1 MYAKSVEKT
10 KAIKLRKQGLS
21 YSEIIKKI
29 DVSRST
35 LSLWLRDISL
45 SNNARLSLE
54 EKIANAQR
62 LGAEA
67 KRNQRLLKV
76 KQIEKRAVKN

>member
-1 MYAKSVEKT
+1 
-10 KAIKLRKQGLS
+10 
-21 YSEIIKKI
+21 
-29 DVSRST
+29 
-35 LSLWLRDISL
+35 L